1 MSIQYGLAL
10 RETFNVRLTLTVL
23 LIAFSQFNF
32 GFEMAVFSGTQAMN
46 YFEKQFG
53 SWNPATEKYTLDP
66 LWLSLFN
73 SLPYIGFAAGL
84 ILGSYISN
92 RWGRRM
98 CVFTMSIWAICAAA
112 IIITSKNRDH
122 LLAGRVL
129 NYIYIG
135 MELAVVPIYQSEIVP
150 ARSRGFVVST
160 YQISVI
166 SPRWLASKY
175 RHQEGLAALR
185 KLRVGKMTEEEV
197 ILEYNLLEVAA
208 TQYRE
213 KGTFQEL
220 FWKANIRQT
229 FIVIGINFFLQTTGY
244 TFHVVYGAVYIKSL
258 GTVNPFNINLIK
270 SFVGLAVGIAAM
282 WACDIVGRR
291 RLLIIGGSI
300 QAMALFAMA
309 IIGAALPTSNV
320 KNSAIVSMMILFTVG
335 WTCGWSPNSHIL
347 SAEIPN
353 QRLRDMSYRTGSVVN
368 VLMQF
373 VTAFTLPYL
382 LFPPYANLQSK
393 VGFIYGS
400 FAVLAVMFT
409 YFCIP
414 EVQGRTLEEIE
425 ELFATNIPIRQF
437 RCSTTASAARALED
451 VKVAVSEEVTN
462 VSQIGTAKV

>member
-1 MSIQYGLAL
+1 MAAQKHGLDL
-10 RETFNVRLTLTVL
+10 RGTFNVRLTLTVL

-32 GFEMAVFSGTQAMN
+32 GFEMSVFSGTQAMN

-53 SWNPATEKYTLDP
+53 TWNPTAKKHVLDP
-66 LWLSLFN
+66 QWLSLFN
-73 SLPYIGFAAGL
+73 SLPYISFMIGL
-84 ILGSYISN
+84 IVGSYVSN

-98 CVFTMSIWAICAAA
+98 CVFTMSVWAIFAAA
-112 IIITSKNRDH
+112 IVISARNRDH
-122 LLAGRVL
+122 LLAGRIL
-129 NYIYIG
+129 NYVYIG

-160 YQISVI
+160 YQTSVI
-166 SPRWLASKY
+166 SPRWLAGKA
-175 RHQEGLAALR
+175 RHEEGLAALR
-185 KLRVGKMTEEEV
+185 KLREGKMSEEEIV
-197 ILEYNLLEVAA
+197 SEYNLLETAA
-208 TQYRE
+208 SRYQE
-213 KGTFQEL
+213 KGTFKEL

-244 TFHVVYGAVYIKSL
+244 TFHLVYGSVYIKSL
-258 GTVNPFNINLIK
+258 GTINPFNINLIK
-270 SFVGLAVGIAAM
+270 SFVALVVAIATM

-291 RLLIIGGSI
+291 RLLMIGGSI
-300 QAMALFAMA
+300 QAVALMAMG
-309 IIGAALPTSNV
+309 IIGTVVPASNA
-320 KNSAIVSMMILFTVG
+320 KNSAIVAMMIIFVVG

-353 QRLRDMSYRTGSVVN
+353 QRLRDMSYRAGSVVN
-368 VLMQF
+368 VTMQF

-400 FAVLAVMFT
+400 FAVLAVLFT

-425 ELFATNIPIRQF
+425 QLFAMNIPLREF
-437 RCSTTASAARALED
+437 KNTKTLSGSRVSED
-451 VKVAVSEEVTN
+451 VEVDIKDDK
-462 VSQIGTAKV
+462 SIA